1 MSAVPVPSAV
11 GGESAA
17 RDPAGRL
24 GHTHAGRS
32 WTTAASIVLMVI
44 VWHVVSLVAGDN
56 KSGEP
61 LVPTI
66 IDLASAS
73 RRFAD
78 YWRGGLGVKT
88 TKVGGEITVQGALL
102 GFAYNA
108 GLTTLRLLTGVTLGI
123 GLGIGLAVAVSWSTA
138 LRGLFALPGHFARML
153 PLLAMVPLF
162 SLWFGDSEHGSIL
175 FIAFTSF
182 SLLFVIALNAI
193 ANVPRHCE
201 QYARSLGASRVRAY
215 VTVVLPAAFPDI
227 RSGIML
233 AVGFGWSAA
242 IASEYLG
249 QEYGL
254 GHIVQN
260 AEFFGRTNLLA
271 LVAFIALAF
280 AAVSLWATRR
290 LLNWGT
296 RWAE

>member
-1 MSAVPVPSAV
+1 MLFA
-11 GGESAA
+11 
-17 RDPAGRL
+17 L
-24 GHTHAGRS
+24 
-32 WTTAASIVLMVI
+32 
-44 VWHVVSLVAGDN
+44 WHVVSVVAGDN
-56 KSGEP
+56 KSGDA
-61 LVPTI
+61 LVPTVVDI
-66 IDLASAS
+66 ASATK
-73 RRFAD
+73 RFAD
-78 YWRGGLGVKT
+78 YWKGGFGVRA
-88 TKVGGEITVQGALL
+88 TKVGGPVTVEGALL
-102 GFAYNA
+102 GFGYNA
-108 GLTTLRLLTGVTLGI
+108 GLTTLRLLAGVLLGI
-123 GLGIGLAVAVSWSTA
+123 GLGIGLAVAVSWSGV

-175 FIAFTSF
+175 FIAFTAF

-193 ANVPRHCE
+193 ANVPPYYE
-201 QYARSLGASRVRAY
+201 QFARSLGASRSRAY
-215 VTVVLPAAFPDI
+215 LKVVLPAAFPEI

-271 LVAFIALAF
+271 LVAFIALGF
-280 AAVSLWATRR
+280 AAASLWATRR
-290 LLNWGT
+290 LLTWAT